1 MFTSHQ
7 PSTKL
12 AQPCRVSL
20 GTKAGLAKR
29 TRQQFST
36 ATPRGLDVL
45 GGDEPDLAMDALR
58 HLITNIPDWLK
69 RLEELNNQIE
79 KRQVQLALVAEQSK
93 SKSNGVGTPA
103 TRSLRNKGSTESL
116 KPKGEP
122 PAHPRETTPPPND
135 AAAKAPGEQAPPASP
150 AESQSPSAI
159 ARMTMQAR
167 AAGQARARQTL
178 RRRQRSDSVVSAE
191 GAAPKFRTRSMIIV
205 YYDSYVQL
213 FFEDLVK
220 FVSASRNMMR
230 KAKMAAKV
238 AQIKR
243 LAELEMPDESDE
255 ESEGGSPKRDGNAP
269 IAPMEAK
276 DGDEE
281 MPSLRYISTRRL
293 QTPGMLMAQA
303 ALGRSMYS
311 RGARPGF
318 GTRGLTNPALD
329 PLEPDVYD
337 DLDKGLEYVQ
347 SMCEHAAHQFLRDG
361 DCAEEVGNI
370 ERRLS
375 DTKELADRE
384 MSRIERD
391 DPEQLKQP
399 PEERIRSY
407 RPPSMR
413 KDIASSSDKSE
424 KLKDASNSQKEA
436 TKAKLAASSE
446 LEVDEGIEDMDTEVA
461 PRLVYKSTR
470 MMT

>member
-1 MFTSHQ
+1 
-7 PSTKL
+7 
-12 AQPCRVSL
+12 
-20 GTKAGLAKR
+20 
-29 TRQQFST
+29 
-36 ATPRGLDVL
+36 
-45 GGDEPDLAMDALR
+45 MDALK
-58 HLITNIPDWLK
+58 HLIANIPDWLK

-79 KRQVQLALVAEQSK
+79 KRQAQLALIAEQTRAK
-93 SKSNGVGTPA
+93 SGGTTAP
-103 TRSLRNKGSTESL
+103 RSIRNKGSTESL

-122 PAHPRETTPPPND
+122 EAHPNREATPPPED
-135 AAAKAPGEQAPPASP
+135 GVGTKPAAEQPPPASP

-159 ARMTMQAR
+159 QRMTMQAR

-220 FVSASRNMMR
+220 FVSNSRNMMR

-243 LAELEMPDESDE
+243 LAELEMHDESDE
-255 ESEGGSPKRDGNAP
+255 ETSDSANPDGNAP
-269 IAPMEAK
+269 IEANNVEP
-276 DGDEE
+276 EE
-281 MPSLRYISTRRL
+281 QLPSLRYMTTRRM
-293 QTPGMLMAQA
+293 QSPGMLMAQA

-311 RGARPGF
+311 RTARGGF
-318 GTRGLTNPALD
+318 GRGGGLTG
-329 PLEPDVYD
+329 LEPMKPDIYD

-370 ERRLS
+370 ERRLG

-384 MSRIERD
+384 MERIQRE
-391 DPEQLKQP
+391 DPESLNKP
-399 PEERIRSY
+399 AEDEMRVRSY

-413 KDIASSSDKSE
+413 KDIGSPSTRSETNLKEGAAS
-424 KLKDASNSQKEA
+424 SQKEA
-436 TKAKLAASSE
+436 TRESVSPSNE
-446 LEVDEGIEDMDTEVA
+446 LEVDEGVEDMDTEVVPKLA
-461 PRLVYKSTR
+461 YKSTR